1 VSYFIKEKNTLFRKN
16 NIQEEFNMEKNKQ
29 SLQLSRTALAI
40 TLFIW
45 FLALTIFLAYTY
57 FLFPIFLIYLIPTI
71 LNIIISYEKRYEQDD
86 FFGMILITLLSYIIF
101 GLIITFIAPF
111 LFYIFAIFFIPQT
124 IFLILAYLTFNK
136 DRIK

>member
-1 VSYFIKEKNTLFRKN
+1 
-16 NIQEEFNMEKNKQ
+16 MEKNKQ
-29 SLQLSRTALAI
+29 SLQLARTSLTI

-45 FLALTIFLAYTY
+45 FLALTIFLPYI
-57 FLFPIFLIYLIPTI
+57 FILFDVLLLYLIPTI

-101 GLIITFIAPF
+101 GLIITFIEPF

-124 IFLILAYLTFNK
+124 IFLIRAYLTFKKTDQNN
-136 DRIK
+136 

>member
-1 VSYFIKEKNTLFRKN
+1 MSYFIKEKNTLFRKN

-29 SLQLSRTALAI
+29 SLQLSRTALTI

-86 FFGMILITLLSYIIF
+86 FSGMILITLISYIIF
-101 GLIITFIAPF
+101 GLITFIEPF

>member
-1 VSYFIKEKNTLFRKN
+1 
-16 NIQEEFNMEKNKQ
+16 MEKNKQ
-29 SLQLSRTALAI
+29 SLQLSRTALTI

-86 FFGMILITLLSYIIF
+86 FFGILITLLSYIIF

-124 IFLILAYLTFNK
+124 IFLILAYLTFKKTEQNN
-136 DRIK
+136 

>member
-1 VSYFIKEKNTLFRKN
+1 
-16 NIQEEFNMEKNKQ
+16 MEKNKQ
-29 SLQLSRTALAI
+29 SLQLSRTALTI

-86 FFGMILITLLSYIIF
+86 FFGMIVITLLSYIIF
-101 GLIITFIAPF
+101 GIIVISIAPF

-124 IFLILAYLTFNK
+124 IFLILAYLTFKKTEQNN
-136 DRIK
+136 

>member
-1 VSYFIKEKNTLFRKN
+1 
-16 NIQEEFNMEKNKQ
+16 MEKNKQ
-29 SLQLSRTALAI
+29 SLQLSRTAIAI

-45 FLALTIFLAYTY
+45 FLALT
-57 FLFPIFLIYLIPTI
+57 IFLIYLIPTI

>member
-1 VSYFIKEKNTLFRKN
+1 
-16 NIQEEFNMEKNKQ
+16 MEKNKQ
-29 SLQLSRTALAI
+29 SLQLSRTALTI

-86 FFGMILITLLSYIIF
+86 FSGMILITLISYIIF
-101 GLIITFIAPF
+101 GLITFIEPF

-124 IFLILAYLTFNK
+124 IFLILAYLTFKKTEQNN
-136 DRIK
+136 

>member
-1 VSYFIKEKNTLFRKN
+1 MSYFIKEKNTLFRKN

-71 LNIIISYEKRYEQDD
+71 LNIIISFKKLNKKS
-86 FFGMILITLLSYIIF
+86 MILVTIFSYIIF
-101 GLIITFIAPF
+101 GGKAISMEPDSA
-111 LFYIFAIFFIPQT
+111 YIYYILFIPQT
-124 IFLILAYLTFNK
+124 TFLTLACLTFK
-136 DRIK
+136 KTEQK